1 MEEFNLDEDTLNDLK
16 LLRDSFKYYNKY
28 YLIKNKNDFELF
40 ELYSEYSLEQY
51 AGWIIV
57 SKDAKFNESFID
69 YVENPEKWKLEYG
82 L

>member
-1 MEEFNLDEDTLNDLK
+1 MQEFNLDEDTLNDLK

-28 YLIKNKNDFELF
+28 YLIENKSDFELF
-40 ELYSEYSLEQY
+40 ELYSDYSLEQY

-57 SKDAKFNESFID
+57 SKDAKSNEDFID

-82 L
+82 F